1 MGWENVKGITGG
13 QERIIDNRKPGG
25 GSSDDV
31 EFSDLTE
38 QVPDTGDAL
47 AMIDAALARSKG
59 KKQFWGQISP
69 QTVQRGPCHC

>member
-1 MGWENVKGITGG
+1 MGWENVGKITGG
-13 QERIIDNRKPGG
+13 QERITDNRKPGG

-31 EFSDLTE
+31 EFGDLTE
-38 QVPDTGDAL
+38 QIPDTGSAL
-47 AMIDAALARSKG
+47 DMIDAALARSKG